1 MANEKVITT
10 TALIAKFEQALKEK
24 WGYIWG
30 TAGETWTA
38 AKQAEL
44 EKTTD
49 KDREQ
54 GRLYGSKWIGHKVA
68 DCSGLFSWA
77 FKQLGGYMYH
87 GSNTMW
93 LKYCTAKGEMR
104 NGKRTDGKTLLPGT
118 AVFTYNKENG
128 KRGHVGL
135 YIGDGWVIEAQGT
148 KAGVVKT
155 KVTNSK
161 WVEWGELKGVDYSGT
176 APAPAPDPQPEPAN
190 RPTVRKGNR
199 NAYVKEMQTMLRD
212 LGYSLGI
219 CGVDGDFGTATE
231 KALKEFQKDHDG
243 PDGKAL
249 AIDGICGPATWWALQ
264 EALGENEKKPA
275 EERYTVTI
283 TGLTKEQAEELCR
296 TWSGAT
302 MTKQNT

>member
-1 MANEKVITT
+1 MANENVITT
-10 TALIAKFEQALKEK
+10 AALIEKFKQALAEK

-38 AKQAEL
+38 AKQANL

-49 KDREQ
+49 ADRANS
-54 GRLYGSKWIGHKVA
+54 RKYGSKWIGHKVA

-87 GSNTMW
+87 GSDTMFR
-93 LKYCTAKGEMR
+93 KYCIAKGELK
-104 NGKRTDGKTLLPGT
+104 NGKRTDGQPLLPGT
-118 AVFTYNKENG
+118 AVFVFNG
-128 KRGHVGL
+128 KKYSHVGL
-135 YIGDGWVIEAQGT
+135 YIGNGTVIEAMGAKNGVTTSKITAT
-148 KAGVVKT
+148 KW
-155 KVTNSK
+155 TN
-161 WVEWGELKGVDYSGT
+161 WGELKGVDYSNET
-176 APAPAPDPQPEPAN
+176 PAPTPAPEPVK
-190 RPTVRKGNR
+190 RPTIRRGNR

-212 LGYSLGI
+212 LGYNLGI

-231 KALKEFQKDHDG
+231 AALKAFQKDHDG

-302 MTKQNT
+302 MKKNT

>member
-1 MANEKVITT
+1 MANEKVISTQ
-10 TALIAKFEQALKEK
+10 ALIEKFKQALAEK

-104 NGKRTDGKTLLPGT
+104 NGKRTDGKPLLPGT
-118 AVFTYNKENG
+118 AVFTYNKKDG

-155 KVTNSK
+155 KVTASK

-176 APAPAPDPQPEPAN
+176 APEPAPDPGPAN
-190 RPTVRKGNR
+190 RPTIRKGNR
-199 NAYVKEMQTMLRD
+199 NVYVKEMQTMLDR

-219 CGVDGDFGTATE
+219 CGVDGDFGAATE
-231 KALKEFQKDHDG
+231 KAVKEFQRDHRLDQDG
-243 PDGKAL
+243 V
-249 AIDGICGPATWWALQ
+249 CGPKTWAALT
-264 EALGENEKKPA
+264 EAAGKLDGKPA
-275 EERYTVTI
+275 EEPERYTVTI
-283 TGLTKEQAEELCR
+283 TGLTKGQAEELCKA
-296 TWSGAT
+296 WKNAT
-302 MTKQNT
+302 SKKE

>member
-1 MANEKVITT
+1 MANDKVITT
-10 TALIAKFEQALKEK
+10 AALIDKFKQALADK

-93 LKYCTAKGEMR
+93 NKYCTAKGEMR
-104 NGKRTDGKTLLPGT
+104 NGKRTDGKPLLPGT
-118 AVFTYNKENG
+118 AVFTYNKKDG

-135 YIGDGWVIEAQGT
+135 YIGDGWVIEAKGT
-148 KAGVVKT
+148 QAGVVNT

-176 APAPAPDPQPEPAN
+176 APAPAPEPGPTN
-190 RPTVRKGNR
+190 RPTIRKGNR
-199 NAYVKEMQTMLRD
+199 NVYVKEMQTMLDR

-219 CGVDGDFGTATE
+219 CGVDGDFGAATE
-231 KALKEFQKDHDG
+231 KALKEFQRDHQLDQDG
-243 PDGKAL
+243 V
-249 AIDGICGPATWWALQ
+249 CGPKTWAALQ
-264 EALGENEKKPA
+264 EAMDKLKEKPDPVKT
-275 EERYTVTI
+275 YSVI
-283 TGLTKEQAEELCR
+283 ISGLDMEKAREIAGNYP
-296 TWSGAT
+296 GARIVEGSALT
-302 MTKQNT
+302 